1 MHRFLLVVLLL
12 LLPISAV
19 AEVTLTLGWERPV
32 RFKVV
37 DAETGEAV
45 ARPLLIVATEK
56 EYEGAPQPVK
66 TFEVLRG
73 GESGTVD
80 YKASEKVR
88 GVELRLTAPGYAYLI
103 KQVSWQQ
110 LPPRQRDKEGFDLGP
125 PPVIELALKNLERSG
140 DWKREFRISIG
151 PALEEYLALG
161 PPAMSREGKKLIAD
175 FLNKERDKLLGF

>member
-12 LLPISAV
+12 LSPISAS

-32 RFKVV
+32 QFRVV

-45 ARPLLIVATEK
+45 SRPLLIVATEK
-56 EYEGAPQPVK
+56 EYEGAPQPVT

-73 GESGTVD
+73 GENGTVD
-80 YKASEKVR
+80 YKASENVA

-103 KQVSWQQ
+103 KQVGWQQ
-110 LPPRQRDKEGFDLGP
+110 LPPRQRDREGFDGGP
-125 PPVIELALKNLERSG
+125 PPVIEVPLKNLERSG

-161 PPAMSREGKKLIAD
+161 PPAMNREGKKLIGD